1 MKKDESIEKKKIIK
15 GKQPSEIFAKKGKQ
29 IVETGMNLILERLKC
44 AKKYETTFYD
54 IIRKI
59 ENECLTEKDE
69 IKKITDMLSKTVY
82 IDTKEI
88 LMLVTNI
95 IEILH
100 QSGET
105 EKAEEIL
112 VRLDEKVEKWAQ

>member
-1 MKKDESIEKKKIIK
+1 MRKDESIEKKKIIK
-15 GKQPSEIFAKKGKQ
+15 EKQPSEIFAKKGRQ
-29 IVETGMNLILERLKC
+29 IVEMGMNLILERLKC
-44 AKKYETTFYD
+44 AKKYETAFYD

-59 ENECLTEKDE
+59 ENESLAEKGE
-69 IKKITDMLSKTVY
+69 VKKVTDMLSKTVY
-82 IDTKEI
+82 IDIKEI

-95 IEILH
+95 IEILNH
-100 QSGET
+100 SGET